1 MADYAAM
8 DSNDKGSAMLS
19 WLRNRSE
26 RVERRRQVQRLAQA
40 DAEALI
46 RDHGAE
52 AYGEARERERD
63 VILPDGT
70 THAGRT
76 PAHWRR
82 VALIVAKRTGHRVGL
97 DRSTRMAMDTDL
109 SLDRESREPQRRV
122 ISSPLSP
129 LDELKRILSRR

>member
-1 MADYAAM
+1 
-8 DSNDKGSAMLS
+8 MLRS
-19 WLRNRSE
+19 LR
-26 RVERRRQVQRLAQA
+26 RRRQAEWLAHA
-40 DAEALI
+40 DAEALV

-52 AYGEARERERD
+52 AYREARERERD

-82 VALIVAKRTGHRVGL
+82 VALVVAKRTGHRVGL
-97 DRSTRMAMDTDL
+97 DTATRMAKDADFSPDQKSGDL
-109 SLDRESREPQRRV
+109 RARV
-122 ISSPLSP
+122 HSSPPSP